1 MYSLRTGIVFGLPC
15 HTGDRTEKKV
25 SKRVIPVTLTALM
38 ISIAVPT
45 TAYAGEPA
53 PAAPPPAAMATSPG
67 GPLAEPALR
76 PVPAPPSSVSRSRAD
91 CARTAQHARQNGQA
105 RTSTCVSLELAP
117 APKPLT
123 DAQRKAVA
131 VVLPECTE
139 TSTPNTGWW
148 ASSRREACTHRQF
161 SLTVTEVPSGKELGK
176 ANLHATLEMSASGT
190 GWSSTIYMWVWDASG
205 IGFPEF
211 ASGNL
216 FGCSGCTGTS
226 TFVPDGPDDWRGSGN
241 FQASLPAGTVRKNLT
256 GSWELT
262 VGSSKWSNTV
272 LFTLNLPAYRC
283 DNAIGNRVA
292 GCVLP
297 TIPGVVGFSQS
308 RNPLFVQ
315 HVYDAQIS
323 GLVGR
328 YGSGTYLTK
337 LDDPAKV
344 RQNGDKACP
353 TNGSLPRP
361 SGHQCDEY
369 PFRST
374 YQGASTSGATTARS
388 HPWCQMPDPQ
398 GSGPSGWSRCFIPSG
413 QNGSGGALLG
423 AFYSDERIMDGDP
436 FQVGYLP

>member
-1 MYSLRTGIVFGLPC
+1 MPQLSGLARRLLVGAAVVSIVAVSITGAGP
-15 HTGDRTEKKV
+15 
-25 SKRVIPVTLTALM
+25 
-38 ISIAVPT
+38 AV
-45 TAYAGEPA
+45 AGNAPAA
-53 PAAPPPAAMATSPG
+53 PAAPPPGAMAASPG
-67 GPLAEPALR
+67 GPLVELALR
-76 PVPAPPSSVSRSRAD
+76 PVPAPQPSVSRSRAD
-91 CARTAQHARQNGQA
+91 CARAVQDARHNGQA
-105 RTSTCVSLELAP
+105 RASTCVSLELAS

-123 DAQRKAVA
+123 NAQREAVA
-131 VVLPECTE
+131 VVLPQCAE

-148 ASSRREACTHRQF
+148 ASSRREGCTHRQF
-161 SLTVTEVPSGKELGK
+161 GLTVTEVPSGKELGK
-176 ANLHATLEMSASGT
+176 ANLHAILEMSASGAS
-190 GWSSTIYMWVWDASG
+190 WSSTIYMWVWDADA
-205 IGFPEF
+205 IAFPEF

-241 FQASLPAGTVRKNLT
+241 FQANLPAGTVRKNLT

-272 LFTLNLPAYRC
+272 LFTLSLPLYRC

-292 GCVLP
+292 GCVFP
-297 TIPGVVGFSQS
+297 NIPGVVGFSQS

-328 YGSGTYLTK
+328 LGTGTYLTK

-344 RQNGDKACP
+344 KQNGDKACP

-361 SGHQCDEY
+361 AGYQCDEY

-398 GSGPSGWSRCFIPSG
+398 GNGPSGWSRCFIPAG
-413 QNGSGGALLG
+413 QNGSGGGLLG
-423 AFYSDERIMDGDP
+423 TFYSDERIMDGDP